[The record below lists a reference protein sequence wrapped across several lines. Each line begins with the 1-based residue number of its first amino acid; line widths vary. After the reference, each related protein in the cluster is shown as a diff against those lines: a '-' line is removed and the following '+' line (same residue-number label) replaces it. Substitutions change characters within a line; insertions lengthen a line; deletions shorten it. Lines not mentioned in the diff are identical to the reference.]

1 MFKGNSLTK
10 LSEEYAKVRKSGR
23 RELMINAATGKDS
36 YLPALEDI
44 IENVEIVKEVDIG
57 MIQLPLEK
65 IQGTYYHSRALS
77 FSRNFKP
84 IIDENTEFS
93 QKWINLLKIQYEEG
107 IRDPIEVYEYL
118 NWYYVLEGNKRVSVM
133 KYLEAY
139 SISANVTR
147 LIPKWDPNNKEIRLY
162 YEFLDF
168 NKKTDLVE
176 IWFTEEGRFKEFFN
190 IIKEHEVDEEI
201 VDNKYKDFINEYFL
215 PFKKHFDN
223 QNGEKL
229 DITPADAFL
238 RYLKKYGMTLPPS
251 EKELKNK
258 VKEILKEYSEE
269 QSTEGSSIWNISKI
283 FVPSGK
289 KLKVAFIYN
298 TEIKDSA
305 WTYSH
310 ELGRRYIQEKFDEEI
325 ETKYYQ
331 GVNSKEEY
339 EKIIKELNEED
350 YKIVFTTSFDF
361 LDQNKKSKF
370 QNVKFVHFSGY
381 ETKENI
387 NSYFGR
393 LYEPRYLAGILAGIK
408 TKTNVIGYVAPFGIP
423 EVIMGIDSFALGAK
437 SVNPNAHIEVAWTNA
452 WGNRDYERKSA
463 EYLIKQKNADVL
475 THHQD
480 TCEVIKTASENG
492 IYSIGYHYD
501 MSKTYDKVLTSV
513 IWDWGKYY
521 SRIIEDVLKG
531 SNFSFFDLF
540 GGSNEI
546 EKFWGG
552 MKSGVV
558 DISEISD
565 ELPPQTKTMI
575 SSVKKSIIEGF
586 YHPFTGPI
594 KDSKG
599 NLKIEKDTQISDEDL
614 YDIEWFVDNVH
625 FE

>member
-1 MFKGNSLTK
+1 MFKGNNLTK
-10 LSEEYAKVRKSGR
+10 LSEEYTKARKTGR
-23 RELMINAATGKDS
+23 RELMINAATGKES

-44 IENVEIVKEVDIG
+44 IENVEIVREENIG
-57 MIQLPLEK
+57 LIQLPLEK

-84 IIDENTEFS
+84 IFDENTEFS
-93 QKWINLLKIQYEEG
+93 QKWINLLKIQYDEG

-118 NWYYVLEGNKRVSVM
+118 NWYYVVEGNKRVSVL
-133 KYLEAY
+133 KYLNAY
-139 SISANVTR
+139 SISAEVTR

-168 NKKTDLVE
+168 NKKTGLVE
-176 IWFTEEGRFKEFFN
+176 IWFTEEGRFKEFYD
-190 IIKEHEVDEEI
+190 IIKHHEVDEKLI
-201 VDNKYKDFINEYFL
+201 NNKYKDFINEYFL
-215 PFKKHFDN
+215 PFKKYFEN
-223 QNGEKL
+223 LNGDKL
-229 DITPADAFL
+229 NITPADALL
-238 RYLKKYGMTLPPS
+238 RYLKKYGKTLPTS

-258 VKEILKEYSEE
+258 VKEILKEIEEE
-269 QSTEGSSIWNISKI
+269 QSPESTSIWNISKI

-298 TEIKDSA
+298 TKIKDSA

-310 ELGRRYIQEKFDEEI
+310 ELGRRYIQKKFSDDI
-325 ETKYYQ
+325 ETKYFQ
-331 GVNSKEEY
+331 GVNSKKEY
-339 EKIIKELNEED
+339 ENIMKELGEED

-381 ETKENI
+381 DTKENI

-408 TKTNVIGYVAPFGIP
+408 TKTNNIGYVAPFGIP

-437 SVNPNAHIEVAWTNA
+437 SVNPDAKIEISWTNT
-452 WGNRDYERKSA
+452 WSNRKFEREAA
-463 EYLIKQKNADVL
+463 EYLITKKNVDII

-480 TCEVIKTASENG
+480 TCEVIKTASEHG

-501 MSKTYDKVLTSV
+501 MSNIYDKVLTSV
-513 IWDWGKYY
+513 IWNWGKYY
-521 SRIIEDVLKG
+521 SRIIEDVLQG

-558 DISEISD
+558 DITDISD
-565 ELPPQTKTMI
+565 DFTPQTKTMLNSI
-575 SSVKKSIIEGF
+575 KKAIKEELF
-586 YHPFTGPI
+586 HPFTGPI
-594 KDSKG
+594 RDNEG
-599 NLKIEKDTQISDEDL
+599 LLRIEKNTQISDENL
-614 YDIEWFVDNVH
+614 YSIDWFVDNIH

>member
-10 LSEEYAKVRKSGR
+10 LSEEYSKARKAGR
-23 RELMINAATGKDS
+23 RELMINAATGKES

-44 IENVEIVKEVDIG
+44 IENVEIVKEEELG
-57 MIQLPLEK
+57 LIQLPLEK

-77 FSRNFKP
+77 FSRSFKP
-84 IIDENTEFS
+84 IFDENTEFS
-93 QKWINLLKIQYEEG
+93 QKWINLLKIQYDEG

-118 NWYYVLEGNKRVSVM
+118 NWYYVVEGNKRVSVM
-133 KYLEAY
+133 KYLNAY
-139 SISANVTR
+139 SISATVTR
-147 LIPKWDPNNKEIRLY
+147 LIPKWDPDNEEIRLY

-168 NKKTDLVE
+168 NKKTGLVE
-176 IWFTEEGRFKEFFN
+176 IWFTEEGKFKEFFD
-190 IIKEHEVDEEI
+190 IIKHHEVNEEL

-223 QNGEKL
+223 QNGNKL

-238 RYLKKYGMTLPPS
+238 RYLKKYGKTLPPS

-258 VKEILKEYSEE
+258 VKEILKEFSEE
-269 QSTEGSSIWNISKI
+269 QGEESSSVWNISKI

-310 ELGRRYIQEKFDEEI
+310 ELGRRYIQEKFEDEI
-325 ETKYYQ
+325 DTKYYQ
-331 GVNSKEEY
+331 GVSSTEQYN
-339 EKIIKELNEED
+339 KILKELNEED

-361 LDQNKKSKF
+361 LGQNKKGKF

-381 ETKENI
+381 DTKENI

-408 TKTNVIGYVAPFGIP
+408 TKTNIIGYVAPFGIP
-423 EVIMGIDSFALGAK
+423 EVIMGIDAFSLGAK
-437 SVNPNAHIEVAWTNA
+437 SVNPNAQIEISWTNT
-452 WGNRDYERKSA
+452 WSNREYERKSA
-463 EYLIKQKNADVL
+463 EFLIHQKNVDVI

-480 TCEVIKTASENG
+480 TCEVIKTASKNG

-513 IWDWGKYY
+513 IWNWGKYY

-558 DISEISD
+558 DITEISD
-565 ELPPQTKTMI
+565 DLPPQTKTMI
-575 SSVKKSIIEGF
+575 NSVKKSIMEGF
-586 YHPFTGPI
+586 FHPFTGPI
-594 KDSKG
+594 KDSEGLLRIK
-599 NLKIEKDTQISDEDL
+599 KETQINDENL
-614 YDIEWFVDNVH
+614 YNIDWFVDNIH